1 MYKTIILCV
10 ISNFLDSKL
19 SEVSAIE
26 GFRIVNFLKERVIA
40 RKKKRFGKF
49 IEKFFSRD

>member
-40 RKKKRFGKF
+40 RKKKKVW
-49 IEKFFSRD
+49 KVH